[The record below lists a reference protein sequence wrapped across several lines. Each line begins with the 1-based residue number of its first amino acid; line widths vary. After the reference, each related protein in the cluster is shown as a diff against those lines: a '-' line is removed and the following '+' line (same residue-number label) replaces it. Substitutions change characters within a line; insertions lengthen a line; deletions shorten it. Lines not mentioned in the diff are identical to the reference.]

1 MKMLSKFGFVKR
13 SFEIIFCNAM
23 MPDKVKHFAVL
34 ALKSTFP
41 FLIGSEN
48 VERKRKCHEQKSIT
62 GSRPTLQCT
71 GLNSLCD
78 QKGRRSIVNRS
89 EWRPLPEN
97 KQTTTKL
104 NPKGTFL
111 TTGAPFLSANEKST
125 NSGQTKS
132 FFSVFLKK
140 PDSSDDWLNCV
151 KPSNATC
158 ADCADLQDAQCTAVC
173 SM

>member
-1 MKMLSKFGFVKR
+1 
-13 SFEIIFCNAM
+13 

-34 ALKSTFP
+34 TLKSTFP

-48 VERKRKCHEQKSIT
+48 VERKRKCHKQKSIT

-104 NPKGTFL
+104 NPMGIFL
-111 TTGAPFLSANEKST
+111 TTGAPFLAANEKST

-132 FFSVFLKK
+132 FFSVSFKK
-140 PDSSDDWLNCV
+140 ARFKWWLAKLCQTF
-151 KPSNATC
+151 KRDMC
-158 ADCADLQDAQCTAVC
+158 RLCRQDAQLFARCDNCDTGDC
-173 SM
+173 ESG